1 MTVVYL
7 DTLFA
12 LNALMDYLL
21 LLASARLAGEVLHR
35 GRMALGS
42 VLGGAYAAAVCLPG
56 MEFLSHPLCKAG
68 CAVLMVVVGLGA
80 TRRLLRQ
87 TVIFFLLSCAFGG
100 GVLAI
105 ALLGGWGMSLGG
117 GIIYS
122 GMDLKT
128 VLLSGAGCYVLMT
141 LFMSRAGRHST
152 ADSEIVPVG
161 LQLDDRKI
169 SFTALVDT
177 GNTLSDP
184 VSGHGVLVAE
194 WDSVA
199 GLIPELMLEDLTDP
213 ARGFARLNAGR
224 WKGRFRLLPYRSVG
238 VECGMLLAIRPDA
251 VRIGGRQCRHMLVAL
266 SPTAVSDGGG
276 YRALVGDRF

>member
-1 MTVVYL
+1 MTVIYL

-35 GRMALGS
+35 GRMVLGS

-56 MEFLSHPLCKAG
+56 MDFLAHPLCKVG

-87 TVIFFLLSCAFGG
+87 TVIFFLLACALGG

-105 ALLGGWGMSLGG
+105 ALIGGRGMSLGG
-117 GIIYS
+117 GVIYS

-128 VLLSGAGCYVLMT
+128 VLLSAAGCYVVLT
-141 LFMSRAGRHST
+141 LFMNRSGRHS
-152 ADSEIVPVG
+152 AAAGELVPVG
-161 LQLDDRKI
+161 LQIGGRQI
-169 SFTALVDT
+169 SLTALVDT

-184 VSGHGVLVAE
+184 VSGRGVLVAE
-194 WDSVA
+194 WDSVVS
-199 GLIPELMLEDLTDP
+199 LIPELEWEDLTDP
-213 ARGFARLNAGR
+213 AHGLTRLNTGR
-224 WKGRFRLLPYRSVG
+224 WRGRFRLLPYRSVG
-238 VECGMLLAIRPDA
+238 VECGMLLAVRPDR
-251 VRIGGRQCRHMLVAL
+251 VKVGDRQCKDMLVAL

-276 YRALVGDRF
+276 YRALVGDLF

>member
-7 DTLFA
+7 DTLFV

-21 LLASARLAGEVLHR
+21 LLASARLAGEALHR

-42 VLGGAYAAAVCLPG
+42 LLGGAYAAAVCLPG
-56 MEFLSHPLCKAG
+56 MEFLAHPFCKVG
-68 CAVLMVVVGLGA
+68 WAVLMVVVGLGA

-100 GVLAI
+100 GALAI
-105 ALLGGWGMSLGG
+105 ALLGGRGMSLGG

-141 LFMSRAGRHST
+141 LFMSRAGRHS
-152 ADSEIVPVG
+152 AAAGQIVPVG
-161 LQLDDRKI
+161 LRIGDREI
-169 SFTALVDT
+169 NFTALVDT

-184 VSGHGVLVAE
+184 VGGHGVLVAE
-194 WDSVA
+194 WESVA
-199 GLIPELMLEDLTDP
+199 CLIPELEWEDLSDP
-213 ARGFARLNAGR
+213 ARGFARLNRGR

-238 VECGMLLAIRPDA
+238 VECGMLLAVRPDG
-251 VRIGGRQCRHMLVAL
+251 VKVGDRTCRHMLVAL

-276 YRALVGDRF
+276 YRALVGDLF